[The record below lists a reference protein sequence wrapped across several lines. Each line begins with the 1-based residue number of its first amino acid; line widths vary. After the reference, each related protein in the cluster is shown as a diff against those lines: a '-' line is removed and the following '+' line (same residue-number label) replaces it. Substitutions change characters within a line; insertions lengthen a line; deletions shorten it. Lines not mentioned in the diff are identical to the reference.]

1 MVRRPAGRRRI
12 NAIEPE
18 VAQFQR
24 IHEHIDRANRSK
36 READTLA
43 SEFE

>member
-1 MVRRPAGRRRI
+1 VIDETSMVDVMLMQSLMKAVR
-12 NAIEPE
+12 
-18 VAQFQR
+18 
-24 IHEHIDRANRSK
+24 K

>member
-1 MVRRPAGRRRI
+1 LHKGAV
-12 NAIEPE
+12 EE
-18 VAQFQR
+18 VKLKGAFLR
-24 IHEHIDRANRSK
+24 K

>member
-1 MVRRPAGRRRI
+1 DGG
-12 NAIEPE
+12 NNPE
-18 VAQFQR
+18 LGQICA
-24 IHEHIDRANRSK
+24 DRVDDGSLLANEEMAHAMKRK